1 MSLALPIAA
10 RSETGQSADAR
21 LSGLVLAAVAV
32 GLMALTAYSPKVLG
46 DGDTWSHLATGEWI
60 IAHGAVPRADPFSHS
75 MPGAPWT
82 AHEWLSEILLT
93 LAFRCGGWGGVV
105 LLTGTAA
112 AGAALIMGLRVAR
125 DLGGATLC
133 VMVALGAGLMVPGLL
148 TRPHILAAP
157 LLAAWCVGLLQAR
170 DRGKAPPPLLA
181 ALMVPWANMHGG
193 FVFGLALVGPFAL
206 EALQAA
212 PRGERLATL
221 RDWALFAVAATAA
234 ALINPYGIGAIEL
247 PFHLLGVK
255 NLSRVSEWR
264 PQDFSQIGPMEVALL
279 ALLGFALTRRVATP
293 WVRAAM
299 LVGLVAMALRHSRH
313 ELLFGIIGPMLLAGP
328 VAEAIGAARPGGER
342 RVARNALTLTAAAA
356 LIVGALRLI
365 APIERVDGTAAPISA
380 LKAVPPEL
388 REKPVL
394 NEYGFGG
401 YLIWSHVHPFIDARA
416 ELYGDEMLDLYAK
429 LSAGDPAAVE
439 DTLNRYHIAW
449 TIFSPGARMAAFL
462 DREPGWRRLYVDST
476 AVVHVRDGATP
487 EAEELRG
494 D

>member
-1 MSLALPIAA
+1 
-10 RSETGQSADAR
+10 
-21 LSGLVLAAVAV
+21 
-32 GLMALTAYSPKVLG
+32 
-46 DGDTWSHLATGEWI
+46 
-60 IAHGAVPRADPFSHS
+60 
-75 MPGAPWT
+75 
-82 AHEWLSEILLT
+82 
-93 LAFRCGGWGGVV
+93 
-105 LLTGTAA
+105 
-112 AGAALIMGLRVAR
+112 
-125 DLGGATLC
+125 
-133 VMVALGAGLMVPGLL
+133 
-148 TRPHILAAP
+148 
-157 LLAAWCVGLLQAR
+157 
-170 DRGKAPPPLLA
+170 
-181 ALMVPWANMHGG
+181 
-193 FVFGLALVGPFAL
+193 
-206 EALQAA
+206 
-212 PRGERLATL
+212 
-221 RDWALFAVAATAA
+221 
-234 ALINPYGIGAIEL
+234 
-247 PFHLLGVK
+247 
-255 NLSRVSEWR
+255 
-264 PQDFSQIGPMEVALL
+264 
-279 ALLGFALTRRVATP
+279 
-293 WVRAAM
+293 M
-299 LVGLVAMALRHSRH
+299 LVGLIAMALQHSRH